1 MSLQTYADL
10 QSAVANWLNRS
21 DLTSV
26 IPDLIALGEARL
38 RRNQQWFR
46 QLYSQTAAGGGNPL
60 TITAQP
66 QVLPDTV
73 RRIDNLWAST
83 ALWQQEIEIRP
94 ISAWRDL
101 QAKYTNTSG
110 IPTDAVF
117 IPMMDT
123 FLESTGPLLYL
134 WPPPDFTAGASPFA
148 VDFTYIADVAPIST
162 AVPTLFTRHPDLYLY
177 AALAESAP
185 FLQHDERIP
194 VWETRYAQIV
204 KEINLERDRAEF
216 GGTATPRLPQV
227 FG

>member
-1 MSLQTYADL
+1 MSLATYADL
-10 QSAVANWLNRS
+10 QSAVASWLNRT
-21 DLTSV
+21 DLTGV

-38 RRNQQWFR
+38 RRNQNWFR
-46 QLYSQTAAGGGNPL
+46 QIYSQTAAAAGNPL

-73 RRIDNLWAST
+73 RRIDALFAST
-83 ALWQQEIEIRP
+83 DLWTHTIEVRP
-94 ISAWRDL
+94 VSAWRDL
-101 QAKYTNTSG
+101 TAAYTNTSG
-110 IPTDAVF
+110 IPQDAVF

-134 WPPPDFTAGASPFA
+134 FPPPAFTNGASPFA
-148 VDFTYIADVAPIST
+148 VDFTYIADLAPIST

-185 FLQHDERIP
+185 FLQHDERLPI
-194 VWETRYAQIV
+194 WETRYAQIV

-216 GGTATPRLPQV
+216 GATATPRLPQV

>member
-1 MSLQTYADL
+1 MSLSSYADL
-10 QSAVANWLNRS
+10 QAAVANWLNRT
-21 DLTSV
+21 DLSSV
-26 IPDLIALGEARL
+26 IPDLISLGESRI
-38 RRNQQWFR
+38 RRNQNWFR
-46 QLYSQTAAGGGNPL
+46 QIYSQTAAGGGNPL

-73 RRIDNLWAST
+73 RRVDNLWAST
-83 ALWQQEIEIRP
+83 ALWTQNLELRP
-94 ISAWRDL
+94 VSAWRDL
-101 QAKYTNTSG
+101 TAAYTNTQG
-110 IPTDAVF
+110 IPTTAVF

-134 WPPPDFTAGASPFA
+134 FPPPALDNSFA
-148 VDFTYIADVAPIST
+148 VDFTYIADLAPIST

-194 VWETRYAQIV
+194 VWENRYAQIV